1 MKETKYTK
9 EDWINGKV
17 ALEWENDKAVK
28 INKFFK
34 ECNKLNNEAEGTAK
48 YYYCVEKYP
57 KGYYD
62 CAYTTN
68 LPIVK
73 IDDIVMEEIYSIED
87 LKSRK
92 DGKCW
97 VVQIKNRE
105 QYNFLLRYFPNMMS
119 YDLIYDGYLVDKTNT
134 GISHFSS
141 YWKEEYNKITI
152 TQIKEYVMKEKEQLD
167 NNNTEKK
174 IKHYIVKKK
183 CWGLSGREWKEGEIL
198 YSTNKD
204 SLPYFKEIGLL
215 DNTNY
220 FTPVFEPEKPKEEI
234 VSMGQFD
241 LLVTKHGIFH
251 KRTENITK
259 YVEQLINTFTT
270 PMTFQ
275 GFICVVSTVEFK
287 QTGCQ
292 KVVTNL
298 EQWRKVWTKYL
309 DLKTQ

>member
-1 MKETKYTK
+1 
-9 EDWINGKV
+9 
-17 ALEWENDKAVK
+17 
-28 INKFFK
+28 
-34 ECNKLNNEAEGTAK
+34 
-48 YYYCVEKYP
+48 
-57 KGYYD
+57 
-62 CAYTTN
+62 
-68 LPIVK
+68 
-73 IDDIVMEEIYSIED
+73 MEEIYSIKD

-97 VVQIKNRE
+97 VVQIKNKE
-105 QYNFLLRYFPNMMS
+105 QYNFLLNYFPNMMS
-119 YDLIYDGYLVDKTNT
+119 YDLIYDGYLVDTTNS
-134 GISHFSS
+134 GKSHFSS

-152 TQIKEYVMKEKEQLD
+152 TQIKEYVVKEIEQLGS
-167 NNNTEKK
+167 NNMETKK
-174 IKHYIVKKK
+174 IIGYLVKKEYAIHAK
-183 CWGLSGREWKEGEIL
+183 TLIEKVKGLIFDTMQNGVGAGCNFTLNSGQ
-198 YSTNKD
+198 YSF
-204 SLPYFKEIGLL
+204 FKEAGVL
-215 DNTNY
+215 DIW

-251 KRTENITK
+251 KRTEDITK

>member
-17 ALEWENDKAVK
+17 ALEWENNKAKK

-34 ECNKLNNEAEGTAK
+34 ECNKLNTEAKGTAK
-48 YYYCVEKYP
+48 YYYCTEKYK

-62 CAYTTN
+62 CANTTN

-105 QYNFLLRYFPNMMS
+105 QYNFLLNYFPNMMS

-141 YWKEEYNKITI
+141 YWREDYNKITI
-152 TQIKEYVMKEKEQLD
+152 TQIKEYVMKEIEQLD
-167 NNNTEKK
+167 SNNMEKK
-174 IKHYIVKKK
+174 ISAYQVKSK
-183 CWGLSGREWKEGEIL
+183 
-198 YSTNKD
+198 YSTVASKI
-204 SLPYFKEIGLL
+204 SIGGTRFVPNSATYNQFLELGVL
-215 DNTNY
+215 DIWFEVEY
-220 FTPVFEPEKPKEEI
+220 EPEKPKEEI

-251 KRTENITK
+251 KRTEDITK

>member
-34 ECNKLNNEAEGTAK
+34 ECNYSNGYGTGNYK
-48 YYYCVEKYP
+48 YYFCNSYI
-57 KGYYD
+57 KGYFSVSD
-62 CAYTTN
+62 TTN

-73 IDDIVMEEIYSIED
+73 IDDIVMEEIYSIKD

-105 QYNFLLRYFPNMMS
+105 QYNFLLSYFPNMTS
-119 YDLIYDGYLVDKTNT
+119 YDLIYDGYLVDKTNA
-134 GISHFSS
+134 GRSYFSYYS
-141 YWKEEYNKITI
+141 KESSNKITI
-152 TQIKEYVMKEKEQLD
+152 NQIKEYVMKEKEQLD
-167 NNNTEKK
+167 NNNMGKK
-174 IKHYIVKKK
+174 ISAYQVKSK
-183 CWGLSGREWKEGEIL
+183 
-198 YSTNKD
+198 YSTVASKI
-204 SLPYFKEIGLL
+204 SIGGTRFVPNSATYNQFLELGVL
-215 DNTNY
+215 DIW

-251 KRTENITK
+251 KRTEDITK